1 MGCKERDKEGMG
13 NGKNIRN
20 VTESFGLG
28 LEGNSLM
35 PFLNKAVMKMKIKL
49 FSTLVTVS
57 N

>member
-1 MGCKERDKEGMG
+1 MG

-20 VTESFGLG
+20 VIESLGLG

-35 PFLNKAVMKMKIKL
+35 PLLNTAVMKMKIK
-49 FSTLVTVS
+49 FTLVTVS